1 MLRSSPST
9 ARPSQIKRRTTAWRI
24 KLLSVL
30 LFMVLGH
37 FAKAQNQAQ
46 ALTARDSVLLQL
58 IDSLETQR
66 KTQLEAERKVQMA
79 RGYWPAGL
87 VNLELGRLFNY
98 NHFEGIKPGLGLET
112 SRFLSTRF
120 TLTGFYSYSIRSR
133 DHSYGGSYTHHL
145 SGNLLT
151 AWQIFAHRDQY
162 ETGSFTFLDG
172 EIADERFRK
181 FAVGTVD
188 RTEALGGQLKLRPGR
203 YGKIA
208 LHYSY
213 RHLSPIA
220 PYLFSLRAVT
230 SPSTFKEHLFGLYWR
245 WQRKIPWLPG
255 LTPTL
260 CTNLRHGREAE
271 DTQGNYW
278 QAEAQADWLFE
289 PGGRFKSSLRL
300 NAAQIWKAPSL
311 THLYSAFGTRSN
323 PMALESRHSMATM
336 RPNEFAATRFFQAF
350 LRQSITL
357 HSNKQSCFQPVLTIS
372 TSALWGTLHTDWKA
386 LAKSVEKGYFESGL
400 YFEDRFR
407 MASIGYGLAVHYRYG
422 PYQMDSQIDNWSFRL
437 GLNFH
442 L

>member
-145 SGNLLT
+145 SGNLFT
-151 AWQIFAHRDQY
+151 DWQVFAHRDQH
-162 ETGSFTFLDG
+162 ETGSFTFLG
-172 EIADERFRK
+172 GKIADERLRK
-181 FAVGTVD
+181 YAIGTVD
-188 RTEALGGQLKLRPGR
+188 RTEALGGQLRLRSGR
-203 YGKIA
+203 HGKIA
-208 LHYSY
+208 LQYSY
-213 RHLSPIA
+213 RHLSPLA
-220 PYLFSLRAVT
+220 PYPFSLNEAEP
-230 SPSTFKEHLFGLYWR
+230 PSAFEEHLYGFHWR
-245 WQRKIPWLPG
+245 WESTVSVLPG
-255 LTPTL
+255 LSPIL
-260 CTNLRHGREAE
+260 NTNLRHGRGAKQP
-271 DTQGNYW
+271 TSNYW
-278 QAEAQADWLFE
+278 QTEGQADFLFE
-289 PGGRFKSSLRL
+289 PGRRFKSSLRL
-300 NAAQIWKAPSL
+300 NAAQIWNAPSL

-323 PMALESRHSMATM
+323 PVGLESRHSMATM

-350 LRQSITL
+350 LRQSIDLYT
-357 HSNKQSCFQPVLTIS
+357 NKQGNFQPLLTFS
-372 TSALWGTLHTDWKA
+372 TSALWGTLHSEWKH

-400 YFEDRFR
+400 YFEDLFR
-407 MASIGYGLAVHYRYG
+407 LESIGYGLAIHYRYG